1 MENIDDMILFAEVA
15 DCGSFTKAGVRLG
28 IPKSTISQR
37 ISQLEARL
45 GLRLLNR
52 STRNVTLTGSG
63 QVYVEHCR
71 RIRAEAA
78 LATMAMSN
86 LKDQP
91 VGALRITC
99 PEVTASYF
107 MPGFLRDFSAQ
118 FPRIEIEVLATNENL
133 DIIQE
138 RIDFAFRVGSVSGQ
152 DFIVRTI
159 SSIKRI
165 PVASPDYLNSA
176 APVTQ
181 PDDLLHHRCLIH
193 AAHPEWSFTKDDA
206 RSAFHPPAAIKSDS
220 MGFLLQASVAGSGI
234 ALLPAYISVSFRAA
248 GALIELLPDWQVP
261 AHQMSLIFPN
271 RDNHSKAQSA
281 FRAYVEAYDFSRLS
295 SGLLSTF

>member
-1 MENIDDMILFAEVA
+1 MILFAEVA

-28 IPKSTISQR
+28 IPKSTVSQR

-52 STRNVTLTGSG
+52 STRTVTLTGSG

-71 RIRAEAA
+71 RVRSEAT
-78 LATMAMSN
+78 LATMAMSH

-91 VGALRITC
+91 VGSLRITC

-107 MPGFLRDFSAQ
+107 MPGFLRGFSAQ
-118 FPRIEIEVLATNENL
+118 FPKIEIEVLATNENL

-138 RIDFAFRVGSVSGQ
+138 RIDFAFRVGSVSSQ
-152 DFIVRTI
+152 DFIVRKI
-159 SSIKRI
+159 SEIKRI
-165 PVASPDYLNSA
+165 AIASPDYLSST
-176 APVTQ
+176 APVAL
-181 PDDLLHHRCLIH
+181 PDDLRHHRCLIH
-193 AAHPEWSFTKDDA
+193 AAYPEWSFTKGA
-206 RSAFHPPAAIKSDS
+206 KRSAFHPPAAMKSDS

-234 ALLPAYISVSFRAA
+234 ALLPAYISADYRAA
-248 GALIELLPDWQVP
+248 GALVELLPDWQVP
-261 AHQMSLIFPN
+261 PHQMSLIFPN

-295 SGLLSTF
+295 STS

>member
-1 MENIDDMILFAEVA
+1 LENIDDMILFAEVA

-28 IPKSTISQR
+28 IPKSTVSQR

-52 STRNVTLTGSG
+52 STRTVTLTGSG
-63 QVYVEHCR
+63 LVYVEHCR
-71 RIRAEAA
+71 RVRAEAA
-78 LATMAMSN
+78 LATMAMSH

-107 MPGFLRDFSAQ
+107 MPGFLQGFSAQ
-118 FPRIEIEVLATNENL
+118 FPKIEIEVLATNENL

-159 SSIKRI
+159 SSIRRI
-165 PVASPDYLNSA
+165 PVASPDYLSSA
-176 APVTQ
+176 APIAY
-181 PDDLLHHRCLIH
+181 PDDLLQHRCLVH
-193 AAHPEWSFTKDDA
+193 AAYPEWSFTKGA
-206 RSAFHPPAAIKSDS
+206 KRSAIHPPAAMKSDS

-234 ALLPAYISVSFRAA
+234 ALLPAYISADYRAA
-248 GALIELLPDWQVP
+248 GALVELLQEWQVP

-271 RDNHSKAQSA
+271 RDNHSKAQTA
-281 FRAYVEAYDFSRLS
+281 FRAYVDSFDFSRLS
-295 SGLLSTF
+295 STF

>member
-1 MENIDDMILFAEVA
+1 MILFAEVA

-28 IPKSTISQR
+28 IPKSTVSQR

-52 STRNVTLTGSG
+52 STRTVTLTGSG

-71 RIRAEAA
+71 RVRAEAA
-78 LATMAMSN
+78 LATMAMSH

-107 MPGFLRDFSAQ
+107 MPGFLRGFSAQ
-118 FPRIEIEVLATNENL
+118 FPKIGIDVLATNENL

-138 RIDFAFRVGSVSGQ
+138 RIDFAFRVGSVSGR
-152 DFIVRTI
+152 DFIIRKI
-159 SSIKRI
+159 SAIKRI
-165 PVASPDYLNSA
+165 ATASPDYLSSA
-176 APVTQ
+176 APIAH
-181 PDDLLHHRCLIH
+181 PDDMLHHRCLVH
-193 AAHPEWSFTKDDA
+193 AAHPEWIFTQGA
-206 RSAFHPPAAIKSDS
+206 VRSAFHPSPAMKSDS
-220 MGFLLQASVAGSGI
+220 MGFLLQASIAGSGI
-234 ALLPAYISVSFRAA
+234 AVLPAYVSADFRAS
-248 GALIELLPDWQVP
+248 GALVELLPDWQVP

-295 SGLLSTF
+295 SGLPSAF